1 MVFIFWDNSERDAVE
16 LVVIYLSVVAEDCVY
31 GGLQV
36 VPVETL
42 YLVLDNKTI
51 ILTKISNHKKL
62 SRSQSFLFLTDEFC
76 LLSGYEVMQSQL
88 Q

>member
-1 MVFIFWDNSERDAVE
+1 M
-16 LVVIYLSVVAEDCVY
+16 Y

-42 YLVLDNKTI
+42 YLVLDDKTI
-51 ILTKISNHKKL
+51 VFAKISNYKKL
-62 SRSQSFLFLTDEFC
+62 SRPQSFLFLTDEFC